1 MAISSLFGVM
11 CGFSVTIQLFL
22 VLCANI
28 GVPGVAIARASRILR
43 NIQAFGTTQM
53 GEIKEWKNAEEA
65 AKIVIHAME
74 KYKNLIAG
82 K

>member
-1 MAISSLFGVM
+1 VK
-11 CGFSVTIQLFL
+11 
-22 VLCANI
+22 
-28 GVPGVAIARASRILR
+28 
-43 NIQAFGTTQM
+43 
-53 GEIKEWKNAEEA
+53 IKEWKNAEEA